1 MKKRVL
7 AFCGPNTQT
16 LMLKDVSSMYLEHV
30 KQFFIRCPSDEA
42 RMDTLIKL
50 YKECNELGQ
59 TMIFCTKRNMKLISE
74 RLVRENLPVSTMSA
88 ELTGEQRD
96 DVMAQFKGET
106 TRTLI
111 TTDVLSRGVDV
122 PNVTHVINF
131 GLATKNYDGGD
142 KREMTYQQRVGRKGC
157 CISLL
162 SGPAELAEVEYLNRQ
177 LRMEAHPIGEVSAD
191 DDEEWEEKFGVQKS
205 VSGGESKN

>member
-1 MKKRVL
+1 
-7 AFCGPNTQT
+7 
-16 LMLKDVSSMYLEHV
+16 MYLEHV

-142 KREMTYQQRVGRKGC
+142 KREMTYQQRVGRAGRFGRKGC

>member
-1 MKKRVL
+1 M
-7 AFCGPNTQT
+7 
-16 LMLKDVSSMYLEHV
+16 
-30 KQFFIRCPSDEA
+30 
-42 RMDTLIKL
+42 
-50 YKECNELGQ
+50 
-59 TMIFCTKRNMKLISE
+59 
-74 RLVRENLPVSTMSA
+74 
-88 ELTGEQRD
+88 
-96 DVMAQFKGET
+96 
-106 TRTLI
+106 
-111 TTDVLSRGVDV
+111 LSRGVDV

-142 KREMTYQQRVGRKGC
+142 KREMTYQQRVGRAGRFGRKGC